1 MRHSVARAYRY
12 SQSFKN
18 VQAAEC
24 LSAVHF
30 ARCPEQDEQRYTSF
44 SLQARMSE
52 ALLTTGYSAEDTAWC
67 SCSNDNLIIP
77 TVADS
82 HNRCRKQWRSRA
94 GSWEFADKRS
104 NLCLVGKTIS
114 VVFSSLNIIKVRRI
128 RLLVKTRIWN
138 SSYSLW
144 YVPFTRLMSFSI
156 VEFWMYQCVR
166 KLSTGIVAGEAYRC
180 WESAWESNYAEF
192 RSRVK

>member
-1 MRHSVARAYRY
+1 MSLSCTFCQMSGARWTTLYKLQP
-12 SQSFKN
+12 SGKN
-18 VQAAEC
+18 ER
-24 LSAVHF
+24 SPF
-30 ARCPEQDEQRYTSF
+30 DNW
-44 SLQARMSE
+44 
-52 ALLTTGYSAEDTAWC
+52 LLRRDTAWC